1 MSRRR
6 SGLESLHPIRVVAQ
20 RTGLSPDILRAW
32 ERRYGVV
39 EPVRAEAGPRLYT
52 DEDVERLRLLR
63 LVVEEGR
70 SIGRVSG
77 LSLGELAAL
86 VAEDER
92 HRADAGRER
101 LAAADEGAAEHVR
114 SALEAVSSMDPVEL
128 DSVLVEAALGLG
140 SEAFLER
147 VAVPLMREVGDRWH
161 AGTLGVAHE
170 HLATATVERVLG
182 WLTWSWPERRRGP
195 VVVVATPSHQRHELG
210 ARLCAAVAAEMGWR
224 VVYLGSEV
232 PATELARSAGQR
244 GARLVALSAVFP
256 QGDVAVGEQIRELG
270 RLLPEGVG
278 LVVGGAAAPSYLESI
293 RDAGGLVVPDLAG
306 LRPVLEE
313 LGGTAPAVSAEAD

>member
-1 MSRRR
+1 M
-6 SGLESLHPIRVVAQ
+6 ETLHPIRVVAQ

-77 LSLGELAAL
+77 LSLGELEAL
-86 VAEDER
+86 VEEDER
-92 HRADAGRER
+92 HRAEAGRER

-114 SALEAVSSMDPVEL
+114 SALEAVSAMDPVRL
-128 DSVLVEAALGLG
+128 DSVLVQAALGLG
-140 SEAFLER
+140 SAPFLER
-147 VAVPLMREVGDRWH
+147 VAVPLMGEVGERWH

-182 WLTWSWPERRRGP
+182 WLTWSWPEKRGP
-195 VVVVATPSHQRHELG
+195 VVVVATPSRQRHELG

-232 PATELARSAGQR
+232 PATELARSADQR

-256 QGDVAVGEQIRELG
+256 PGDVAVGEQIRVLG

-293 RDAGGLVVPDLAG
+293 REAGGLVVPDLAG
-306 LRPVLEE
+306 LRRVLEE
-313 LGGTAPAVSAEAD
+313 LGGMAAVSAEAD